1 MRNDHA
7 PLILWLKNFKDPKG
21 IHARWITILE
31 NYDFELKYRAGS
43 KHKNMDA
50 LSRVP
55 DRKCKR
61 PDCPQCVLNQSFDQS
76 SVIDSLV
83 QNSCVKTSSHS
94 SPEISFNVNTLYYHC
109 FFQKLQVLGRRKFQI
124 GY

>member
-1 MRNDHA
+1 MLDGS
-7 PLILWLKNFKDPKG
+7 LSWK
-21 IHARWITILE
+21 

-43 KHKNMDA
+43 KHKNADA

-55 DRKCKR
+55 DRKFKR
-61 PDCPQCVLNQSFDQS
+61 PDCVPNQSFDQS

-94 SPEISFNVNTLYYHC
+94 SPEIPFKVNTIAASTEIASFREKEIPNWLT
-109 FFQKLQVLGRRKFQI
+109 
-124 GY
+124 